1 MANHMAEVA
10 KMLGVEL
17 EEEFEIPEYSSY
29 KFKMTVNGIAVYI
42 DGSWKSNMPNTSF
55 ALEKLLEGI
64 YTIKRKP
71 WKPKIG
77 EKYWVIVPD
86 GDISEYAWLDSLG
99 GHSNYKLGNCY
110 RTREEAEANRDKW
123 VAFYA
128 SDEVLEV

>member
-1 MANHMAEVA
+1 
-10 KMLGVEL
+10 
-17 EEEFEIPEYSSY
+17 
-29 KFKMTVNGIAVYI
+29 
-42 DGSWKSNMPNTSF
+42 MPNVSF

-99 GHSNYKLGNCY
+99 G
-110 RTREEAEANRDKW
+110 
-123 VAFYA
+123 
-128 SDEVLEV
+128 